1 MLLRSNY
8 SFFRPMDWVI
18 RQLPE
23 DTTSFNSKAI
33 SLRHCSADKVA
44 PVWRRIFAGLLSAGK
59 VDY

>member
-1 MLLRSNY
+1 
-8 SFFRPMDWVI
+8 MDWVI

-33 SLRHCSADKVA
+33 GLRHCFADKVA

-59 VDY
+59 VDYWFVAICCC